1 MDEFVFSFLKSIDFI
16 LCINFVSFN
25 VLLLLFI
32 LEELIESD
40 VNVSEIERSVKKDW
54 RNLQGIANRICDKKC
69 QLTRLIKILLITL
82 IIGAKQV

>member
-1 MDEFVFSFLKSIDFI
+1 MDEFVFSSLKSIDFI

-40 VNVSEIERSVKKDW
+40 VNVSDIEREKGLAQSSRDSE
-54 RNLQGIANRICDKKC
+54 
-69 QLTRLIKILLITL
+69 
-82 IIGAKQV
+82 